1 MQTTFMTQAFHM
13 KLDFSNNHTMAAAK
27 AHVFKVLSLFIVF
40 SAMCLL
46 PLTVDSVL
54 CIQCKQCVNSM

>member
-1 MQTTFMTQAFHM
+1 M